1 MGDESKTVDMADF
14 KKEARKRKIKE
25 AFDKYVVRPFWNLV
39 YWIICNPITAM
50 TIIGIL
56 AGILKKYLSY
66 RKVKVE
72 QWRRDT
78 EFWDPKSGDY
88 GIARRPLTDAQYTEF
103 MRLRKELG
111 MSAREALI
119 HMGLSKGKR
128 R

>member
-1 MGDESKTVDMADF
+1 MGNDDKTVDIKDF
-14 KKEARKRKIKE
+14 KREAWKRKVKE

-39 YWIICNPITAM
+39 TWIICNPITAM
-50 TIIGIL
+50 TIITIV
-56 AGILKKYLSY
+56 ASILKKYLSY

-78 EFWDPKSGDY
+78 EFWDPKAGDY
-88 GIARRPLTDAQYTEF
+88 GVARKPLSDEQYLEF
-103 MRLRKELG
+103 MRLRKECS